1 MPAAA
6 ADFFGPRNA
15 GAIYGA
21 IIVGWSIGGVL
32 GPERGPERMWR
43 EQASEVGAG
52 RCVGTDLIGVGFL
65 GASSSTASG
74 PIRSARRCSL
84 GTRRR
89 SGRHPEERSDAA
101 A

>member
-32 GPERGPERMWR
+32 GPERGPERM
-43 EQASEVGAG
+43 
-52 RCVGTDLIGVGFL
+52 
-65 GASSSTASG
+65 
-74 PIRSARRCSL
+74 
-84 GTRRR
+84 
-89 SGRHPEERSDAA
+89 
-101 A
+101 